1 MSSKMGRQN
10 KFADHKKTNETPAS
24 ELFGVILEDVI
35 KTAEMSEAEWLK
47 LSTVPFELL
56 AIPVSQN
63 GHYPVT
69 QSGVDAAHKLTQQT
83 WSAREDLRQTI
94 ARDAF
99 NKLSFQAI
107 GETICNMKSALAEF
121 PENPDQP
128 EAEIGDDAYAF
139 LAEGYLKNLEKLA
152 GLGRPDVDRHI
163 PCHLFDASQAVQAF
177 TVGPVQFRPRSDW
190 LDLFVKK
197 ADERTLIQQVEN
209 GELEMETLR
218 SMRTESDN
226 GRHAANAV
234 DVLTTLRHYSWVAT
248 IKMDGHEPV
257 KSHQKASILVG
268 LAIDVVGLRFHRQD
282 ALRFT
287 KSGRQ
292 HLYFEDRLATAPDGR
307 FLHGSSARIPGLA
320 GKPGVLAAKMA
331 NEQNFLDA
339 AGCILQRYLE
349 GRRTGQALH
358 LVERWV
364 NALYWVGEARREAS
378 DFMAV
383 VNYGCAADGLSGAGG
398 DAHLMIAFAEAAFGP
413 VDTPS
418 PDGALSV
425 SEAVHRVYREGRNK
439 LAHGEAPGLLEDL
452 AEPRATGEALLAI
465 LFDAVTP
472 VLADLLQNEPN
483 LLGLDK
489 KLAYR
494 LLQAKLIAKKASV

>member
-1 MSSKMGRQN
+1 MGRQN
-10 KFADHKKTNETPAS
+10 KFADHKKTKEMPAG

-35 KTAEMSEAEWLK
+35 KAAEMSEAEWLK

-69 QSGVDAAHKLTQQT
+69 QLGVDAAHKLTQQT
-83 WSAREDLRQTI
+83 WNAREDLRQTI

-107 GETICNMKSALAEF
+107 GETICNMELALAEF
-121 PENPDQP
+121 PKKPDQP
-128 EAEIGDDAYAF
+128 NAEVGDDACAL
-139 LAEGYLKNLEKLA
+139 LAEGYLKNLEKLT
-152 GLGRPDVDRHI
+152 GRGRLDVDRHI
-163 PCHLFDASQAVQAF
+163 PCHLFDANQAVRAF

-218 SMRTESDN
+218 SMRTESDSC
-226 GRHAANAV
+226 RHAANAV

-307 FLHGSSARIPGLA
+307 FLHGSSAQLPGLA
-320 GKPGVLAAKMA
+320 GKPGALASKMA
-331 NEQNFLDA
+331 NEQSFLDA

-413 VDTPS
+413 VDTS
-418 PDGALSV
+418 LPDGALSV
-425 SEAVHRVYREGRNK
+425 AEAIHRLYREGRNK

-452 AEPRATGEALLAI
+452 SEPRATGEALLTI

-472 VLADLLQNEPN
+472 VLADLLQNDPN
-483 LLGLDK
+483 LFSLDK
-489 KLAYR
+489 KRAYR
-494 LLQAKLIAKKASV
+494 LLQAKLIAKTASV

>member
-1 MSSKMGRQN
+1 MGREK
-10 KFADHKKTNETPAS
+10 KFAEHKKANETPAG
-24 ELFGVILEDVI
+24 ELFGLILEDVI
-35 KTAEMSEAEWLK
+35 KTAKMPEAEWLK

-63 GHYPVT
+63 GHYQVT
-69 QSGVDAAHKLTQQT
+69 QSGVNAAYTLTQQT
-83 WSAREDLRQTI
+83 WNAREDLRQTI
-94 ARDAF
+94 THDAF
-99 NKLSFQAI
+99 NKISFQAI
-107 GETICNMKSALAEF
+107 GDTICNMKSGLAERPENIDQPDAAHDDDVYVALAK
-121 PENPDQP
+121 D
-128 EAEIGDDAYAF
+128 Y
-139 LAEGYLKNLEKLA
+139 LANLDKLV
-152 GLGRPDVDRHI
+152 GRGRPDVDRHI
-163 PCHLFDASQAVQAF
+163 PCHLFDVSQAVPAF
-177 TVGPVQFRPRSDW
+177 TVGPIQFRPRSEW

-197 ADERTLIQQVEN
+197 ADVRTLIQQVES
-209 GELEMETLR
+209 GGLEMETLR
-218 SMRTESDN
+218 SMRVELEN
-226 GRHAANAV
+226 GRYAANAANI
-234 DVLTTLRHYSWVAT
+234 LTTLRHYSWVAT
-248 IKMDGHEPV
+248 IKMDGHEPA

-292 HLYFEDRLATAPDGR
+292 HLYSEDRLATSPDGSL
-307 FLHGSSARIPGLA
+307 LHGSSTRMPGLA
-320 GKPGVLAAKMA
+320 GKPGALAAKMA
-331 NEQNFLDA
+331 NEQSFLDA
-339 AGCILQRYLE
+339 AGCILQRYLD
-349 GRRTGQALH
+349 GRRIGHALH

-413 VDTPS
+413 VDIPLS
-418 PDGALSV
+418 DGALSV
-425 SEAVHRVYREGRNK
+425 AEMVHRVYREGRNK

-452 AEPRATGEALLAI
+452 AEPRAIGEALLTI

-483 LLGLDK
+483 LLALDK

-494 LLQAKLIAKKASV
+494 LLQAKLAARKVSK